1 MANYRDLR
9 DRAGADVA
17 AVLKADFYGLGAAP
31 VAARLYAEG
40 CRHVFVA
47 QLAEAVALRDIVPD
61 AMLAVLGG
69 LLAGDEPIHAAKNI
83 VPVLGSVDEIDRWA
97 AHARAVGHELPA
109 LLHVDTGMNRL
120 GLPPEEFFSLTETRL
135 AGIDVLYVMTHLL
148 DAERP
153 DSAANARQLAAFTEA
168 VAHRPGRASFANSSG
183 LFLGDAFGSDLA
195 RPGAALA
202 GINPAPGTAHPLRP
216 VARLTARVL
225 QLRTIPAGT
234 AVGYRATWTAARDT
248 RIATVGIGYA
258 DGWPVSLSNRGRA
271 SLDGCVLPLVGRV
284 SMDLTLFDATG
295 APAIRAGDMV
305 ELIGPSIPVEQ
316 VAADAG
322 TTPYEIL
329 TRLGRRIA
337 RTYHG

>member
-1 MANYRDLR
+1 M
-9 DRAGADVA
+9 A
-17 AVLKADFYGLGAAP
+17 AVLKADFYGLGAVP

-69 LLAGDEPIHAAKNI
+69 LLPGDEPIHTARNI
-83 VPVLGSVDEIDRWA
+83 VPVLGSVEEIDRWA
-97 AHARAVGHELPA
+97 AHARAVGRTLPA

-120 GLPPEEFFSLTETRL
+120 GLPPDEFFAMTGTRL
-135 AGIDVLYVMTHLL
+135 RGIDVLYVMTHLL

-153 DSAANARQLAAFTEA
+153 DNAANARQLAALTA
-168 VAHRPGRASFANSSG
+168 VVGHRPDRTSFANSSG

-202 GINPAPGTAHPLRP
+202 GINPTPENSHPLRP

-225 QLRTIPAGT
+225 QLRTILAGST
-234 AVGYRATWTAARDT
+234 VGYRATWTAARET

-271 SLDGCVLPLVGRV
+271 SLDGCSLPLVGRV
-284 SMDLTLFDATG
+284 SMDLTLFDATD

-305 ELIGPSIPVEQ
+305 ELIGPSIPLER
-316 VAADAG
+316 VAQDAD

-329 TRLGRRIA
+329 TRLGRRIT